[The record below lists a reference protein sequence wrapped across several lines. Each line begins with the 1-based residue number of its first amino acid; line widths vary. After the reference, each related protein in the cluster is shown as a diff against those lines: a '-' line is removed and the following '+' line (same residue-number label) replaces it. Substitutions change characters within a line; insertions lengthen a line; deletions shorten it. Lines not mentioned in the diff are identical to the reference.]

1 MSMMTDIMSQIFQP
15 NQAKP
20 IPSPMAMPAEAA
32 PMAPISP
39 AAQQQAQPANAVDV
53 DAVLTGMANQKGEKL
68 NWQTSIVDLLKLL
81 GLDSSLASRKQLAQE
96 LNYTGDTNDSAA
108 MNLWL
113 QKQVMQKLAANGGH
127 VPKELMS

>member
-1 MSMMTDIMSQIFQP
+1 MDMMTDIMSKIFQP
-15 NQAKP
+15 DQAKP

-39 AAQQQAQPANAVDV
+39 AAQQQSQQINSVDV
-53 DAVLTGMANQKGEKL
+53 DAVLSGMASQKGEKL

-96 LNYTGDTNDSAA
+96 LDYAGDMNDSAA

-113 QKQVMQKLAANGGH
+113 QKQVMQKLAANGGR
-127 VPKELMS
+127 VPKEMLS